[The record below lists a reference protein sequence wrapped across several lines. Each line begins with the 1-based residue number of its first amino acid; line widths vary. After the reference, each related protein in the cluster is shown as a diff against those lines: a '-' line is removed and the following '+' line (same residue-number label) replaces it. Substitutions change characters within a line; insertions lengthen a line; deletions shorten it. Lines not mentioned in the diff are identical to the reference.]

1 MEDPTPQIK
10 NQGVQILLNRMDSHP
25 EEFVPRGGRWNWVID
40 KVINRI
46 DNNHARTDANVLH
59 LRFLTDE
66 EVNALYDKYM
76 SLQDNE
82 FTKAVMQQLLEDA
95 NEREQEANIVRSTPM
110 MVIDSALRRSKH
122 EVAPGSVFPTPLSSV
137 R

>member
-1 MEDPTPQIK
+1 M
-10 NQGVQILLNRMDSHP
+10 
-25 EEFVPRGGRWNWVID
+25 ID
-40 KVINRI
+40 KVVNRI

-95 NEREQEANIVRSTPM
+95 NELEQEANTVRSTPM
-110 MVIDSALRRSKH
+110 MVIDSALRRNKY

>member
-1 MEDPTPQIK
+1 MARISGVDIPREKRLEISLTYIFGIGKPTAQ
-10 NQGVQILLNRMDSHP
+10 RMCADLDISP
-25 EEFVPRGGRWNWVID
+25 NTRVRD
-40 KVINRI
+40 
-46 DNNHARTDANVLH
+46 
-59 LRFLTDE
+59 LTDE

-95 NEREQEANIVRSTPM
+95 NELEQEANTVRSTPM
-110 MVIDSALRRSKH
+110 MVIDSALRRNKY
-122 EVAPGSVFPTPLSSV
+122 EVAPGSVFPLPASSAV